1 MSRVAV
7 TLLGGWLSLCF
18 LISGASMA
26 MATEHARR
34 AVVLHAGNDAKE
46 ADTQTE
52 TKMISEQPLK
62 EPARQVPVEPFDEPA
77 RDESENE
84 PEKPAREAA
93 EKKQADESGAEPKN
107 KALKKAP
114 EKSTRPPAAKA
125 REEKPEKKTKA
136 RVKKGSSAKE
146 AEMTV
151 PRLPIRKPR
160 KPVFRMK
167 KEDKKPPKKF
177 APQSSAR
184 DKKLCK
190 VLQKCRNAFI
200 KCKSKIK
207 HPDQSEPWIIAKEV
221 CGGHYKT
228 CVEKDFQPG
237 EWFMTR
243 WFYFQELNC
252 GE

>member
-1 MSRVAV
+1 MSRIAVA
-7 TLLGGWLSLCF
+7 LLGGWLSLCF

-26 MATEHARR
+26 MATEHAHR
-34 AVVLHAGNDAKE
+34 AVVLHAGNDA
-46 ADTQTE
+46 DTTTE
-52 TKMISEQPLK
+52 RKKVSENPVK

-77 RDESENE
+77 RDESEKE
-84 PEKPAREAA
+84 PEKPAGEAA
-93 EKKQADESGAEPKN
+93 EKKQADESGAESKN

-114 EKSTRPPAAKA
+114 EKSTKPPAAKA

-136 RVKKGSSAKE
+136 RVRKGSSAKE

-151 PRLPIRKPR
+151 PGLPIRKPR
-160 KPVFRMK
+160 KPVFRKK
-167 KEDKKPPKKF
+167 KESVK
-177 APQSSAR
+177 AR
-184 DKKLCK
+184 KNPALPSGVRNKKLCK
-190 VLQKCRNAFI
+190 VLQKCRNEFI

-221 CGGHYKT
+221 CGGYYKT
-228 CVEKDFQPG
+228 CVEKEFQPG

-252 GE
+252 SE